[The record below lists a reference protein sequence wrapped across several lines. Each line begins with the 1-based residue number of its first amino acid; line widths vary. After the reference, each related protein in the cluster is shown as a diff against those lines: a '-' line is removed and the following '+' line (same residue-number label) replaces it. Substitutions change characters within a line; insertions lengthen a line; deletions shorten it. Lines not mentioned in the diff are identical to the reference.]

1 MTNTYSLSNSLNPS
15 FETALM
21 KVTAALDDA
30 GLTYFIAGATAR
42 DVMLH
47 GVFGH
52 EPIRA
57 TQDIDT
63 AIYVSDWTEFES
75 ARQSLIEAGLKET
88 QRIHRLREPKTGLPI
103 DIIPFGKLADEKG
116 HIQWP
121 PKYVETMSVVG
132 FREAFD
138 SALTIEH
145 KDLCFKVA
153 SLPGIALMKLT
164 AWDER
169 GDENSKDATDFF
181 TIMDKY
187 QLIHDGRMWEEYV
200 PAEQWDY
207 DMEKSA
213 AFLLGFDV
221 RDLLSEATT
230 AVLWRIKEEKQ
241 DALISA
247 IARTHKAASV
257 DEVEEKLNVFWLG
270 SGV

>member
-15 FETALM
+15 FQTALM

-42 DVMLH
+42 DLMLH

-75 ARQSLIEAGLKET
+75 ARQSLIQAGLQET

-103 DIIPFGKLADEKG
+103 DIIPFGKLA
-116 HIQWP
+116 
-121 PKYVETMSVVG
+121 
-132 FREAFD
+132 
-138 SALTIEH
+138 IEH

-221 RDLLSEATT
+221 RDLLSEATK

-270 SGV
+270 TGI